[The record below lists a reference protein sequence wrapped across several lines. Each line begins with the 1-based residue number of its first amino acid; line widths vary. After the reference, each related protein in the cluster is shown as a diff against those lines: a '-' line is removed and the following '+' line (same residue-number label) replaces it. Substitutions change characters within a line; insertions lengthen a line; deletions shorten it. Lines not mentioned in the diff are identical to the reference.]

1 MSVFDE
7 LVILE
12 TYFYEEHQ
20 RGRKMEDLYES
31 V

>member
-12 TYFYEEHQ
+12 NYFFEE
-20 RGRKMEDLYES
+20 Y
-31 V
+31 

>member
-12 TYFYEEHQ
+12 SYFFEEFQ